1 MTPKLTIEQYN
12 TAADKVKKI
21 ADDLSQ
27 DEQKI
32 LYLYLYR
39 QGHRVHDSQMFV
51 ADILRKL

>member
-12 TAADKVKKI
+12 QAADKIKKV
-21 ADDLSQ
+21 ADDLNR

-39 QGHRVHDSQMFV
+39 EGHRVHDSQMFV
-51 ADILRKL
+51 ADILRRL